1 MVLSLTPVPLPWEGA
16 GFNQDQEREIPL
28 SRSWFPSLVIHGLS
42 QAEAVS
48 SIASSS
54 DFQVKRLC

>member
-1 MVLSLTPVPLPWEGA
+1 MVLSVTPVPLPWEGA
-16 GFNQDQEREIPL
+16 RLNQDQEKEIPL
-28 SRSWFPSLVIHGLS
+28 PRYWFPSLVIHGIS

-54 DFQVKRLC
+54 DFQVKHLC